1 MSISQKQFS
10 YQRPQEPLS
19 SDDIQ
24 DSKTWTREQKEKT
37 FLPQTSKGSFTFV
50 RVFWILT
57 GLVA

>member
-24 DSKTWTREQKEKT
+24 DSKTWTGEQKEKT
-37 FLPQTSKGSFTFV
+37 SLPQTSKGS
-50 RVFWILT
+50 L
-57 GLVA
+57 LPL